1 MGSDSGQLLMFSA
14 DLSGVSSAI
23 NATFIFPI
31 TLLTT
36 SASSTNRDP
45 GSLLVSLDS
54 FVQIHTL
61 ASSAYCP
68 SVYCQSACDAGC
80 QLLRCQV
87 LFLPG
92 RHSVRRKKE
101 HCAFERSQ
109 NELSQNKSVCVP
121 ALIAAGSAILA
132 ARAQKSSFLESSQ
145 QH

>member
-1 MGSDSGQLLMFSA
+1 MFSA
-14 DLSGVSSAI
+14 ALCGVSSAI

-36 SASSTNRDP
+36 SVSSTNRDP
-45 GSLLVSLDS
+45 RSLLVSLDS

-61 ASSAYCP
+61 ASSAYCPSVYCP